1 MEEREREK
9 VWTFH
14 FMKGWLH
21 LTAALWSQQK
31 CKSNDLQSVDL
42 ELVFRKCSLEEI
54 FLANP
59 VH

>member
-1 MEEREREK
+1 
-9 VWTFH
+9 
-14 FMKGWLH
+14 MKGWLH

-42 ELVFRKCSLEEI
+42 ELVFRKCNYEEKN
-54 FLANP
+54 LANP